1 MLDKYPYY
9 TDATV
14 PKDVYKLDS
23 DVTAIGISNVLV
35 CKSDMDEDLA
45 YNIAKA
51 LYDNVA
57 ELKEINKTAEQID
70 ETKLN
75 ETSIPLHPGA
85 QKYFDEK

>member
-1 MLDKYPYY
+1 
-9 TDATV
+9 
-14 PKDVYKLDS
+14 
-23 DVTAIGISNVLV
+23 
-35 CKSDMDEDLA
+35 MDEDLA

-70 ETKLN
+70 ETKLS